1 MNSNR
6 ILIIDQDAAFIQ
18 TVSGYFSSIG
28 IEVVSSG
35 DGIEGYRMAKEVTPG
50 IVILDTELPNLDGF
64 QVCRLLKGD
73 DRYQHIPIVSNRTTT
88 TNVMVKN
95 GETLLIGGLIFDQDD
110 LTVGKLPFFGDLPF
124 FGKFFRTN
132 SKKKSQ
138 NELLIFITTTIIS
151 S

>member
-18 TVSGYFSSIG
+18 TVSGYFNNIG

-64 QVCRLLKGD
+64 QICRLLKGD
-73 DRYQHIPIVSNRTTT
+73 DRYQHIPIVFVSSNDSKDF
-88 TNVMVKN
+88 VVKS
-95 GETLLIGGLIFDQDD
+95 ERALCDLFLRKPIVADQLTQEIIALLAPLASEESA
-110 LTVGKLPFFGDLPF
+110 VA
-124 FGKFFRTN
+124 
-132 SKKKSQ
+132 
-138 NELLIFITTTIIS
+138 
-151 S
+151 

>member
-73 DRYQHIPIVSNRTTT
+73 DRYQHIPIVFVSSNDSQDF
-88 TNVMVKN
+88 VVKA
-95 GETLLIGGLIFDQDD
+95 ERALCDLFLRKPIVADQLTQEIITLLAPQAGEEAAIA
-110 LTVGKLPFFGDLPF
+110 
-124 FGKFFRTN
+124 
-132 SKKKSQ
+132 
-138 NELLIFITTTIIS
+138 
-151 S
+151 

>member
-35 DGIEGYRMAKEVTPG
+35 DGIEGYRMAKQVTPG
-50 IVILDTELPNLDGF
+50 FVILDTELPNLDGF

-73 DRYQHIPIVSNRTTT
+73 DRYHHIPIVFVSSNDSQDF
-88 TNVMVKN
+88 VVKA
-95 GETLLIGGLIFDQDD
+95 ERALCDLFLRKPIVADQLTQEIITLLAPQPGEESAIA
-110 LTVGKLPFFGDLPF
+110 
-124 FGKFFRTN
+124 
-132 SKKKSQ
+132 
-138 NELLIFITTTIIS
+138 
-151 S
+151 

>member
-50 IVILDTELPNLDGF
+50 IVIL
-64 QVCRLLKGD
+64 
-73 DRYQHIPIVSNRTTT
+73 
-88 TNVMVKN
+88 
-95 GETLLIGGLIFDQDD
+95 
-110 LTVGKLPFFGDLPF
+110 
-124 FGKFFRTN
+124 
-132 SKKKSQ
+132 
-138 NELLIFITTTIIS
+138 
-151 S
+151 